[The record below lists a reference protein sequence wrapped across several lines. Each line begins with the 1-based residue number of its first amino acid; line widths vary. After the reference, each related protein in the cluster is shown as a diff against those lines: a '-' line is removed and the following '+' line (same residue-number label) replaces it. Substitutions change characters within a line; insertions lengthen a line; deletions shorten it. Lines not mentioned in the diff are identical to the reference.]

1 MSGILSE
8 NECYTGRLV
17 ITQLARFCNA
27 IPSKTIPRMPN
38 IITTSTNIIAIIIIA
53 LVNKEM
59 CNSILI
65 QVHAIGKD
73 GRDFFGGT
81 SQIQCPPK
89 LAAK

>member
-1 MSGILSE
+1 MMGMIKTITMSRILSE

-38 IITTSTNIIAIIIIA
+38 IITTATNIVAIIIIA
-53 LVNKEM
+53 LLVNKEM

-65 QVHAIGKD
+65 QLHANGKD
-73 GRDFFGGT
+73 GRFFF
-81 SQIQCPPK
+81 
-89 LAAK
+89 

>member
-1 MSGILSE
+1 MYDMMGMIKTITMSRILSE
-8 NECYTGRLV
+8 NECYAGRLV

-53 LVNKEM
+53 LLVNKEM

-65 QVHAIGKD
+65 
-73 GRDFFGGT
+73 
-81 SQIQCPPK
+81 
-89 LAAK
+89 